1 MTIQVQGQTSP
12 ALNETIEKR
21 LEAALGQHEQWI
33 DKVTVRLWDENGPKG
48 GDDKRCKLDIDLRG
62 SESVQILEEG
72 SDPYVVVSDAAER
85 AKQAV
90 GRRVAKLRERQNDTA
105 KR

>member
-1 MTIQVQGQTSP
+1 MNVQIHGLTSP

-21 LEAALGQHEQWI
+21 LDAALGQHARWI
-33 DKVTVRLWDENGPKG
+33 DRVNVRLFDENGPKG
-48 GDDKRCKLDIDLRG
+48 GDDKRCKLDIELRG
-62 SESVQILEEG
+62 SESVQIEEQG

-90 GRRVAKLRERQNDTA
+90 GRRVAKLRERQH
-105 KR
+105 